1 MDKMKGKKGTPKSQD
16 HEKQINLPED
26 VQSGSAKRKSRGEVE
41 PRTPLKRQRVPVQKF
56 QSPAD
61 ELIPMPSTSKQK
73 ETLEMLHKKGSFL
86 GVRGEEGTFYLCKTI
101 QNVFTNTR
109 KFKIQWLDLDQPP
122 DVYKLDFVDTT
133 DADCIL
139 TNVKMDRVEKDTY
152 KLPIKEQT
160 RVEEIL
166 RKALLKE
173 RGEPVDDI
181 IIPGMSGSESED
193 EVMEEDEEESEEE
206 EWEEEETPKKP
217 KSTPKS
223 KKTPASAKGKGSKS
237 KPEKGKK
244 TPVKE
249 NKVKPEKKKGPDK
262 DLKPN
267 TKIKVLEKEPF
278 FETKEKVEFMSKFV
292 QGKLAIR
299 AVLLNDM
306 KLLQSLMED
315 HVNVYDLSD
324 FRSVDIKRNALHYA
338 IEQKNKEAIR
348 LLVKD
353 FSTFNER
360 KKKGSMQ
367 SVLISKADTG
377 RYNPMSLGVRAIR
390 KISQSRGSREGNDAF
405 VKDIVDGQCDH
416 ELTDYVEDALKLGI
430 DQECFTELVHANK
443 DSTGDLISHAVSNVY
458 QAVLSG
464 NRKLA
469 GHLVEQ
475 AMKESSSGFG
485 YLHKDVLLFDKEEL
499 RSSIL
504 AASVKKKPYDNK
516 SITPLHC
523 AAINPNV
530 AYLKRLLAV
539 EPNMNLEDRDHRRP
553 IHFAAVC
560 EGVGPLEFL
569 LERGASPLEVDNQG
583 MTPLHYACYAGRP
596 RNVDILLRRAKA
608 ASQKQGDVFSTKWG
622 PGGVDRPCRSSFCPV
637 HMAVHYSQADVLKIL
652 IKHQVD
658 VNKPL
663 SAGKNRVTCLMVA
676 ASHGDL
682 EICRIL
688 GQNGAYIDQVDKLK
702 RSALIHAVMN
712 GNTHVASFLLHLGAN
727 PNRCDSSGNSVA
739 HYAAAYGWIFCLK
752 LLHQAGADLG
762 KASDWQTTPISIAF
776 LKGHVGIVDYLLK
789 QSGVDINFKDDA
801 GMTLTSVAVSS
812 ALEPGLYD
820 QVKHLL
826 SKGANPTITDVNN
839 MDSLHHLA
847 KSEVLKPK
855 PQLSYWNRDEADD
868 SKELD
873 ETKVDLTVRLA
884 TLLLDAGC
892 DPTLVAEDG
901 KTALMLAIEQLN
913 VGLVKLLVERGGIV
927 TSHKTDDGRTILHH
941 MVNLCMD
948 AHLAPILKI
957 LVEQKPITVKPPRK
971 DAVKEDKD
979 DRKEKMVVENGDNG
993 EDQKPEK
1000 MEVDGEPG
1008 GPGKREKG
1016 SGEGTPPAQKDGP
1029 KQNGSGDG
1037 GETVNGM
1044 DVDEQPPALEK
1055 MVSVASQEDI
1065 WQIMATELDHEGYM
1079 PLLLA
1084 CKVYRGFK
1092 KGKMA
1097 HDAVKKCSE
1106 NGRNFIK
1113 ALIELTAADV
1123 SETVKEIVFPGNPP
1137 ESEAARYTKDGK
1149 CSALHMLLHVGHEV
1163 LEGLEC
1169 AGLQLLCEHSPKTEC
1184 RNLHNKTP
1192 IIDAVEDKNVKAVH
1206 LLIKAGANVNV
1217 TFGNEIHG
1225 HITPL
1230 HKAADIGDVSLVRA
1244 LIKSGANVNA
1254 VNTKSGETPLHMAV
1268 HNRVNDSFV
1277 IEIAQLLLEA
1287 GADINMGKFTALHAA
1302 VLANTGKANAST
1314 ELEEFLLA
1322 RGANVLARD
1331 EKNRLPLHYAFI
1343 SQSDPESRSRVDPI
1357 ELVSVLVDAMGGRD
1371 LDSRDTDGRTSLHLA
1386 ATRGATIS
1394 CVHLL
1399 QRKVPLLAADNK
1411 GHTALSLAVKHKHD
1425 SCAIVLLQKGAKV
1438 DTSIV
1443 IPAGE
1448 PQDWRNY
1455 YENPASD
1462 NPAKEKI
1469 PIWSWIPFRNI
1480 DTSCKDTT
1488 FDIYEAA
1495 ISGELQGVAH
1505 MVLDSTGLTGRAIE
1519 SAMKVKKYH
1528 IALRHLQRVK
1538 DAKVVTGYRNQDKQN
1553 LLHTLAQSVSRSDL
1567 QLQLK
1572 VGKVLLEK
1580 GVSMSDLDTYG
1591 RVPLVYAAL
1600 LHQPLDMFKFFL
1612 DNTTADLN
1620 QKDKFGRTVLV
1631 ALFWNQTR
1639 MHQKEKNDNRFGCL
1653 KLLLDKCA
1661 SVEVP
1666 YAVSWPPTPLFDVC
1680 MAGALLDFNKPGEGR
1695 KMTPLVASIYNDDE
1709 DLVRFL
1715 LKNGANPNMPDENG
1729 LTPIMHAVRV
1739 NCRLITKILL
1749 DYDYKEKQT
1758 GSADDT
1764 VPQLKK
1770 KFSRQVFAVTA
1781 ADGAEDDDDDDDED
1795 NDDDKG
1801 TQENDDDENEGYG
1814 DATDDEEQ
1822 DEENVD
1828 EDAGMDDDGSDHD
1841 TDVVDDDDEDEGDR
1855 QLALPR
1861 LGSKQPSMRRVPTS
1875 IENNKDEFEVVVKTS
1890 PVNLAAVDNAG
1901 RNVVHHLV
1909 CPMDYGTF
1917 ECEDHLYMLAR
1928 AGAPLDIKDAAGD
1941 TPLQLALKNGAP
1953 RLVKRLQSLLKVESE
1968 KQEKVT
1974 YSPFKKENQG
1984 SSPVA
1989 RKYEKDAEEMLKKIT
2004 PAPDEDGNKNVRC
2017 KVDQQCMAA
2026 VGGEVEFDKTQGLP
2040 YDVILS
2046 KIEVRSLLSDTY
2058 NFYKMQIIYHKAK
2071 SIYILFT
2078 KWGRIGDSGQYQQ
2091 TPYQNLSE
2099 AVTSFCQIFKSKTGN
2114 KWTAVKEFVSQ
2125 PKKYTLV
2132 KTEQPQ
2138 SALRVDFKLE
2148 SSIPSRLSTAVQ
2160 ALFKELGNVEMMQA
2174 ALLKSKMAEEYMPF
2188 GRIERNNLIKARL
2201 ILQEIGEMVVETEKR
2216 KQNMSFD
2223 SNEHQKY
2230 CNTISTKSTTY
2241 YNLVPMEGYA
2251 YDRIEPLHNISAIRN
2266 QMRLIS
2272 TLLDLETAS
2281 KMMLGAQYHI
2291 SDVNPLDYLYES
2303 TGCTVEPLREEDV
2316 ESQYILK
2323 YMLSSNT
2330 TQKVLCMYRLQRPG
2344 EDEREK
2350 FRKLDNHR
2358 LLWHGTATSNVLSI
2372 LKNGLLVAP
2381 PEAPITGAA
2390 FGEGIYTAD
2399 TFDKS
2404 SGYCS
2409 NYSSKS
2415 DIKCAFLC
2423 EVALGNL
2430 REEVDN
2436 SGKLDMIH
2444 SEYNSLLIH
2453 GRTFPKQFYDVTLPY
2468 GAVMPAGYTV
2478 SAKKWMSP
2486 EGEVNRC
2493 VPYNEYIVQDSEQI
2507 ALRYLIQ
2514 FVD

>member
-152 KLPIKEQT
+152 K
-160 RVEEIL
+160 VEEIL

-267 TKIKVLEKEPF
+267 TKIK
-278 FETKEKVEFMSKFV
+278 
-292 QGKLAIR
+292 
-299 AVLLNDM
+299 
-306 KLLQSLMED
+306 
-315 HVNVYDLSD
+315 LSD

-367 SVLISKADTG
+367 
-377 RYNPMSLGVRAIR
+377 YNPMSLGVRAIR

-405 VKDIVDGQCDH
+405 VK
-416 ELTDYVEDALKLGI
+416 
-430 DQECFTELVHANK
+430 
-443 DSTGDLISHAVSNVY
+443 
-458 QAVLSG
+458 
-464 NRKLA
+464 
-469 GHLVEQ
+469 
-475 AMKESSSGFG
+475 
-485 YLHKDVLLFDKEEL
+485 VLLFDKEEL

-801 GMTLTSVAVSS
+801 VSS

-957 LVEQKPITVKPPRK
+957 LKPITVKPPRK

-1037 GETVNGM
+1037 G
-1044 DVDEQPPALEK
+1044 
-1055 MVSVASQEDI
+1055 
-1065 WQIMATELDHEGYM
+1065 
-1079 PLLLA
+1079 
-1084 CKVYRGFK
+1084 
-1092 KGKMA
+1092 GKMA

-1230 HKAADIGDVSLVRA
+1230 HKAA
-1244 LIKSGANVNA
+1244 
-1254 VNTKSGETPLHMAV
+1254 
-1268 HNRVNDSFV
+1268 
-1277 IEIAQLLLEA
+1277 
-1287 GADINMGKFTALHAA
+1287 
-1302 VLANTGKANAST
+1302 
-1314 ELEEFLLA
+1314 
-1322 RGANVLARD
+1322 
-1331 EKNRLPLHYAFI
+1331 
-1343 SQSDPESRSRVDPI
+1343 DPESRSRVDPI

-1488 FDIYEAA
+1488 FDIYE
-1495 ISGELQGVAH
+1495 
-1505 MVLDSTGLTGRAIE
+1505 

-1553 LLHTLAQSVSRSDL
+1553 LLHTLAQSVN
-1567 QLQLK
+1567 
-1572 VGKVLLEK
+1572 
-1580 GVSMSDLDTYG
+1580 
-1591 RVPLVYAAL
+1591 
-1600 LHQPLDMFKFFL
+1600 
-1612 DNTTADLN
+1612 NTTADLN

-1715 LKNGANPNMPDENG
+1715 LKN
-1729 LTPIMHAVRV
+1729 
-1739 NCRLITKILL
+1739 
-1749 DYDYKEKQT
+1749 
-1758 GSADDT
+1758 
-1764 VPQLKK
+1764 
-1770 KFSRQVFAVTA
+1770 
-1781 ADGAEDDDDDDDED
+1781 
-1795 NDDDKG
+1795 
-1801 TQENDDDENEGYG
+1801 
-1814 DATDDEEQ
+1814 
-1822 DEENVD
+1822 
-1828 EDAGMDDDGSDHD
+1828 
-1841 TDVVDDDDEDEGDR
+1841 
-1855 QLALPR
+1855 
-1861 LGSKQPSMRRVPTS
+1861 
-1875 IENNKDEFEVVVKTS
+1875 DEFEVVVKTS

-2114 KWTAVKEFVSQ
+2114 KFVSQ

-2160 ALFKELGNVEMMQA
+2160 ALFKELA